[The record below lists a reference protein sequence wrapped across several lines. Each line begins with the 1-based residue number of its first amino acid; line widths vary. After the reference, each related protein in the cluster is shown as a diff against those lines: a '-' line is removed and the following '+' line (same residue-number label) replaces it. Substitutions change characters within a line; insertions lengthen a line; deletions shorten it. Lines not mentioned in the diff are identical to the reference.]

1 MRDFDGKVAVVTG
14 AASGMGRAFAE
25 RFAREGMKVVLAD
38 VEEEALDRAVQ
49 ELRHAEHDVLG
60 VLADV
65 SKADSVQTL
74 ARKAL
79 DAYGKV
85 HVVCNNAGVGGGG
98 RRPLWEATPNEWAWV
113 VGVNFWGV
121 VHGIRTFVP
130 IMLGQDEEGHVV
142 NTASIAGLVP
152 GGGIYGI
159 TKHAVVAASESLH
172 AQLLQMDAKV
182 RVSVLCPGWINTRIL
197 DSARNRP
204 SELAD
209 AEVEPTP
216 QEQAMRDQVVQFLKA
231 GMPPERVADMVFE
244 AIRDERFYIIT
255 HQDFDEIIRTRMED
269 ILGRRNPVPRMLG
282 A

>member
-60 VLADV
+60 VLTDV
-65 SKADSVQTL
+65 SKVNSVQAL

-85 HVVCNNAGVGGGG
+85 HIVCNNAGVGGGG

-172 AQLLQMDAKV
+172 AQLLQMGAKV